1 MLFAVFIVIFSRLT
15 SLRLKRSLTY
25 LLTRSLLTKQFSP
38 IKAKIFSIAIFTSV
52 QEFKVNGYLR
62 KSILGNFFLYLE
74 KIEIMA
80 EEVDQTKH
88 QFVKRRHEEDE
99 KPWRN

>member
-1 MLFAVFIVIFSRLT
+1 MQSITQCCAILCS
-15 SLRLKRSLTY
+15 
-25 LLTRSLLTKQFSP
+25 RSLLTKQFSP

-62 KSILGNFFLYLE
+62 KSILGNYFLYLE

-99 KPWRN
+99 KTVEKLETQIFSQRVFDC